1 MPQRSYRMLWDLRL
15 ISFQQRFM
23 SPVWLE
29 PPPLSLRHSVP
40 SSCPSPSTAD
50 WHGTQWHPGH
60 EGRPAA
66 AGGQNKTKV
75 IRYCYW
81 NIMLCFPVPV
91 LFCCFSALVSFL
103 SVLAL
108 VPPLVISVVYVS
120 LNFPSLFLFK
130 CLCPRLSPPV
140 LLVYFSICI
149 SCYRQ
154 FSSSWLCP
162 GSCCFW
168 ICPVGS
174 GFVCLFCGWYLLL
187 NSACLSS
194 LSLVLSGPLLKPLQC
209 IPPDSLRFPCLSS
222 FQRSWNSNSSRELKL
237 PVTTN
242 TTPRNV
248 LTHIRFT
255 RFSRAR
261 IQKKTWVHKF
271 G

>member
-1 MPQRSYRMLWDLRL
+1 
-15 ISFQQRFM
+15 M

-40 SSCPSPSTAD
+40 SSCPSPSTVD

-75 IRYCYW
+75 IRYCW
-81 NIMLCFPVPV
+81 KNNGLFSCPCFILLLFSSGV
-91 LFCCFSALVSFL
+91 LPFFT
-103 SVLAL
+103 VLAL

-120 LNFPSLFLFK
+120 LTFSSLFLFK
-130 CLCPRLSPPV
+130 YLCPCLSPPV
-140 LLVYFSICI
+140 LLVYFSIWI

-154 FSSSWLCP
+154 FSSSWLCLGP
-162 GSCCFW
+162 CCFW
-168 ICPVGS
+168 ICPMGF
-174 GFVCLFCGWYLLL
+174 GFVCLFCGSYLLL

-209 IPPDSLRFPCLSS
+209 LPPDSLRFPCLSS
-222 FQRSWNSNSSRELKL
+222 FQRSWNSNSSGELKL
-237 PVTTN
+237 PLTTN
-242 TTPRNV
+242 TTPHNV

-255 RFSRAR
+255 RFSHAR
-261 IQKKTWVHKF
+261 IKKATWLHNF